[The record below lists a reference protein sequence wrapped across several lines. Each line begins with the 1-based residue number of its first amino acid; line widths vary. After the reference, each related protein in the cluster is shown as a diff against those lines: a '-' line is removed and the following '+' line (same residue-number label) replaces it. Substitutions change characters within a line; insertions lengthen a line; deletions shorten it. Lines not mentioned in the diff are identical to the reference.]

1 MVSFEGTSTWD
12 FFANDLVSILPEFA
26 GSCGPSSLAKYNAQ
40 ATPFLFETGSYDMAR
55 YEENGDEVSE
65 PNYPFMLRFRPNRE
79 KLPVTPEGRF
89 YEYLRGEE
97 GIPKDIVL
105 FEVYAVEKPTDY
117 SNPAND

>member
-1 MVSFEGTSTWD
+1 
-12 FFANDLVSILPEFA
+12 
-26 GSCGPSSLAKYNAQ
+26 
-40 ATPFLFETGSYDMAR
+40 MAR

-65 PNYPFMLRFRPNRE
+65 PNYPFMLRFKPNRE